1 MLRHIK
7 KHISALH
14 NYCTHLGQSKAAIG
28 MIQESW
34 ASARITQIAIPTP
47 MESLLNNS
55 EERDA
60 LSEPW

>member
-1 MLRHIK
+1 M
-7 KHISALH
+7 
-14 NYCTHLGQSKAAIG
+14 HLGQSELAKAAIG

-34 ASARITQIAIPTP
+34 ASATITQIAIPTP

-55 EERDA
+55 AERDA